1 MIILVTGANG
11 QLGNEIRKRES
22 LLDGA
27 KFIYADLPELD
38 ITDKNQLE
46 AFIVKNKVTTIVN
59 CAAYTAVDKAE
70 SDVHTAT
77 LVNVTGPENIA
88 VLANQYRLV
97 YIHISTDFVFDGQNY
112 LPYKETD
119 QPHPLSVYG
128 QTKRDGEIK
137 VLENCSSTL
146 ILRTSW
152 LYSVHG
158 TNFVKTMQRLGKERD
173 SLNVIFDQVGTPT
186 WAGDLAEAILQ
197 ILADPETGKTKRG
210 IYHFSNEG
218 VASWY
223 DLAVE
228 IMSLSGINCTINP
241 IETTAYP
248 TPAKRP
254 YYSVLNKNNIKATF
268 GISIPHWKKSLE
280 YCIEEMKLVL
290 N

>member
-1 MIILVTGANG
+1 MIILVTGSNG
-11 QLGNEIRKRES
+11 QLGNEIRKREA
-22 LLDGA
+22 LLDGSG
-27 KFIYADLPELD
+27 FIYADLPELD

-70 SDVHTAT
+70 GDESTAT

-88 VLANQYRLV
+88 VLANQYHLV
-97 YIHISTDFVFDGQNY
+97 YIHISTDFVFDGQHH
-112 LPYKETD
+112 LPYIETD
-119 QPHPLSVYG
+119 QPRPLSVYG
-128 QTKRDGEIK
+128 QTKRAGEIK
-137 VLENCSSTL
+137 VLEHCPSAL

-173 SLNVIFDQVGTPT
+173 SLNVIFDQTGTPT
-186 WAGDLAEAILQ
+186 WAGDLAEAILR
-197 ILADPETGKTKRG
+197 ILADPETGKTKKG
-210 IYHFSNEG
+210 IYHFSDEG

-223 DLAVE
+223 DFAVE
-228 IMSLSGINCTINP
+228 IMSLSGITCTINP

-254 YYSVLNKNNIKATF
+254 YYSVLNKNAIKATF
-268 GISIPHWKKSLE
+268 GLSIPHWKKSLE
-280 YCIEEMKLVL
+280 HCIEEMKIS
-290 N
+290 

>member
-1 MIILVTGANG
+1 MIILVTGSNG

-38 ITDKNQLE
+38 ITNKAQLE
-46 AFIVKNKVTTIVN
+46 AFIGKNKITAIIN

-70 SDVHTAT
+70 SDEQTAA
-77 LVNVTGPENIA
+77 LVNVTGPENLA
-88 VLANQYRLV
+88 LLANHYQLT
-97 YIHISTDFVFDGQNY
+97 YIHISTDFVFDGQHY

-137 VLENCSSTL
+137 VLENCPSAL

-158 TNFVKTMQRLGKERD
+158 TNFVKTMQRLGKERE
-173 SLNVIFDQVGTPT
+173 SLNVIFDQTGTPT
-186 WAGDLAEAILQ
+186 WAGDLAEVILR
-197 ILADPETGKTKRG
+197 ILADPEAGKTKKG

-223 DLAVE
+223 DFAVE
-228 IMSLSGINCTINP
+228 IMGLSGISCTINP

-248 TPAKRP
+248 TPAQRP
-254 YYSVLNKNNIKATF
+254 YYSVLNKNAIKAAF
-268 GISIPHWKKSLE
+268 GISIPHWKESLKH
-280 YCIEEMKLVL
+280 CITEM
-290 N
+290 NTN